1 MTWEPEVAI
10 RAQDSADAGT
20 GTSLTVLSH
29 PRSLQGLQGS
39 RVEME
44 FPHIYAQGC
53 ILKDVCS
60 DCLRFVGDV
69 VCSSRKSV
77 DALNTTPRRARQTQS
92 LYIPNTWTL
101 DFK

>member
-1 MTWEPEVAI
+1 MQGEGVWTW
-10 RAQDSADAGT
+10 RNGW
-20 GTSLTVLSH
+20 GTSLTPLSL
-29 PRSLQGLQGS
+29 PRSLQRPQWQS
-39 RVEME
+39 VEEE
-44 FPHIYAQGC
+44 FPHMYTHGC
-53 ILKDVCS
+53 VLKDICS
-60 DCLRFVGDV
+60 DCTSFVADV

>member
-1 MTWEPEVAI
+1 MRGV
-10 RAQDSADAGT
+10 
-20 GTSLTVLSH
+20 TSLTVLSH
-29 PRSLQGLQGS
+29 PRSLQELQGS
-39 RVEME
+39 TVEEE

-53 ILKDVCS
+53 NLKDVCS

-69 VCSSRKSV
+69 VSSSRKSV